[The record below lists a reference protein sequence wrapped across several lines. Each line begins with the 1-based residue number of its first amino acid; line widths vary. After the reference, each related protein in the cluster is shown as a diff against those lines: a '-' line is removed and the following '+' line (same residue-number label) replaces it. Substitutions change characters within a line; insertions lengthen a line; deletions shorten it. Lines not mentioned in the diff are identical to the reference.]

1 MQASALKILIADGVG
16 NNMEGREHHLF
27 QGNRVLIGRNT
38 GVAFLLGRSRAAF
51 FLSIFSVLRFFCF
64 LIVVGH
70 IIMNIVYHQ
79 TNFKNYTM

>member
-16 NNMEGREHHLF
+16 NNMEGREHNLF
-27 QGNRVLIGRNT
+27 QGNRVLIGRT
-38 GVAFLLGRSRAAF
+38 LELLSFFFFLGVAHEQPFSSL
-51 FLSIFSVLRFFCF
+51 FLSLSFF

-79 TNFKNYTM
+79 TNFKIVP